1 MASKCKSVRTRA
13 SRSSPRSV
21 SAPPPTTTCT
31 ISCLSRISGAARE
44 WLTHAAR
51 RPHRRLTAA
60 AGRYKRAGLSE
71 ATLGAS
77 SSHETDAR
85 AKEDGVCSTPVKPG
99 QELWEHARL
108 HSESYDPATKNCH
121 HFAREL
127 WNFCVV
133 ESQRTKDMPTEL
145 AQNVLM
151 TVKSGK

>member
-1 MASKCKSVRTRA
+1 MAAPKRRRHRRA
-13 SRSSPRSV
+13 V
-21 SAPPPTTTCT
+21 
-31 ISCLSRISGAARE
+31 
-44 WLTHAAR
+44 R
-51 RPHRRLTAA
+51 RPAFTRLHTHPLIATP
-60 AGRYKRAGLSE
+60 GRYKRAGLSE

-151 TVKSGK
+151 TVKSGAK